1 MEKITIVTVTYNC
14 AAIIEKTLISC
25 INQDYEDKEYIIID
39 GGSTDGTL
47 DIIKKYSPNINYIIS
62 EPDKGIYDA
71 MNKGLNIATGDWIFF
86 LNAGDKFYSN
96 KTLSNLFQTNNNND
110 AILGNYYSVSNKG
123 LVFHKIERPFYAKN
137 HYYLSMGFN
146 HQCIFVKTQWA
157 KKIMFDLSF
166 KCCADYNMIY
176 QMYKQGAIFEYKDI
190 PVTVIEGRDGFSQRH
205 VNIQRYEEARVLG
218 KENDLLF
225 KVYDI
230 YKKTRAFIK
239 KILNYQS

>member
-1 MEKITIVTVTYNC
+1 
-14 AAIIEKTLISC
+14 
-25 INQDYEDKEYIIID
+25 
-39 GGSTDGTL
+39 
-47 DIIKKYSPNINYIIS
+47 
-62 EPDKGIYDA
+62 
-71 MNKGLNIATGDWIFF
+71 
-86 LNAGDKFYSN
+86 
-96 KTLSNLFQTNNNND
+96 
-110 AILGNYYSVSNKG
+110 
-123 LVFHKIERPFYAKN
+123 
-137 HYYLSMGFN
+137 
-146 HQCIFVKTQWA
+146 
-157 KKIMFDLSF
+157 MFDLSF